1 MECCDICGATGVAE
15 AIITCSQCKTNCEHL
30 YCMRVRIEEHFDE
43 WQCREC
49 ESKSKQKPV
58 TNSLGEHK
66 IDELLL
72 ESQKLL
78 NESRSRPFHLEKRV
92 ATGKT
97 KYLSAEEAMKLSS
110 GQNKSLASTSVR
122 HMKNSRNE
130 RTPVKPRTVPRGF
143 SPKVGPALGHLAQSK
158 PERPRN
164 AEVHERGPR
173 KFKMLSEL
181 QRSVSNLNRSQDPT
195 NKQMKEQRPREVQ
208 SPQAKAK
215 ILMKP
220 PSSTPP
226 PPPPPPQLPPLPP
239 QLPPLPPQQPP
250 PPSQQPPVPPQ
261 LPPPPPQLPPPPPQQ
276 PPPPPPP
283 PPPPVLPPPP
293 PLPPSYVS
301 TYNILGKNSGTRVTT
316 IQPRTSNAENVN
328 NNILPDLLEC
338 SCSPALDALW
348 KGNFSILDDHR
359 HGKLNYQIRAHP
371 PSKVRRKIYEFSK
384 KMPEVLQFELVP
396 LKELWINL
404 FKGLIPDEKDI
415 GLYFFPSARERS
427 EDYITLLESI
437 SAKNLALRKQIS
449 DVELLI
455 FTSKLLPVNCQCWEG
470 KNFLWGIFHRLK
482 KDSTTRLE
490 NQEVDMDIDMIGG
503 IHVGMKDVLVQR
515 EPLRNR
521 RLVFNMDSADPTP
534 QDENRWMGA
543 PLLDVKI
550 KSEDDAVP
558 PGFEEVHRMRI
569 EKDKSG
575 SGNRLSCFPRSF
587 GGKVSSDNL

>member
-1 MECCDICGATGVAE
+1 
-15 AIITCSQCKTNCEHL
+15 
-30 YCMRVRIEEHFDE
+30 MRVRIEEHFDE
-43 WQCREC
+43 WQCGEC
-49 ESKSKQKPV
+49 ESNSKQKPV
-58 TNSLGEHK
+58 TNSLREQK

-78 NESRSRPFHLEKRV
+78 NESRSRPFPWEKRV

-97 KYLSAEEAMKLSS
+97 KYLSAEEAMELSS
-110 GQNKSLASTSVR
+110 GQNKSLASASVR

-143 SPKVGPALGHLAQSK
+143 SPKEGPALGHLAQSN
-158 PERPRN
+158 PQRPGN
-164 AEVHERGPR
+164 AEVHEKGRK
-173 KFKMLSEL
+173 KFKMLAEL
-181 QRSVSNLNRSQDPT
+181 HRPVSNVNPSQAPT

-220 PSSTPP
+220 PSSRL
-226 PPPPPPQLPPLPP
+226 PPPPPQPPPL
-239 QLPPLPPQQPP
+239 
-250 PPSQQPPVPPQ
+250 PPQ
-261 LPPPPPQLPPPPPQQ
+261 LPPPPPQLPPPPP
-276 PPPPPPP
+276 PPPPPPLFP
-283 PPPPVLPPPP
+283 PPPSPPLFPPPQ
-293 PLPPSYVS
+293 SNAS
-301 TYNILGKNSGTRVTT
+301 MYNISGGTGVTT

-328 NNILPDLLEC
+328 NNILPDLREC

-348 KGNFSILDDHR
+348 KGNFSIVDDHR
-359 HGKLNYQIRAHP
+359 HCKLNYQIRAHP

-396 LKELWINL
+396 IKELWINL
-404 FKGLIPDEKDI
+404 FKGFIPDEKDI
-415 GLYFFPSARERS
+415 GLYFFPSAGERP
-427 EDYITLLESI
+427 EDYVILLESI
-437 SAKNLALRKQIS
+437 SAKNLALRKQIA

-482 KDSTTRLE
+482 KDSTTRLQ
-490 NQEVDMDIDMIGG
+490 NQAGDNKEVDMDIDMIGG

-521 RLVFNMDSADPTP
+521 RLVFNMESADPTP
-534 QDENRWMGA
+534 RPEPDKPISSVSGCGYDRWMGA
-543 PLLDVKI
+543 RLVDVKI

-558 PGFEEVHRMRI
+558 PGFEEVYRMRI
-569 EKDKSG
+569 EG
-575 SGNRLSCFPRSF
+575 SSDGASEGEKRKAGGGNRLSCVPRSF
-587 GGKVSSDNL
+587 GGKGSSDNL